1 MLMRQVIAQDNKS
14 RSPHRAALKATIA
27 LVLGAF
33 VLAGCAGVAPVGE
46 GPPPSPFT
54 DHGQ

>member
-1 MLMRQVIAQDNKS
+1 MRQVFAQDNKS
-14 RSPHRAALKATIA
+14 GSPHRAALKATIA

-33 VLAGCAGVAPVGE
+33 VLAGCAGVGPVGE